1 MQQLIYWSIASDSPT
16 REKQQPIFS
25 DRWFLTA
32 QPEISNK
39 VIYPVV
45 VVEVGGIQCRA
56 LLDTGAGSSY
66 ASAALLN
73 VVKSRPRQSQ
83 VRTIEMMLGVQT
95 KRVELSLSKVES
107 LKKDFSLEV
116 EVTRV
121 EKPKLLEIDNPG
133 YSEILQ

>member
-1 MQQLIYWSIASDSPT
+1 
-16 REKQQPIFS
+16 
-25 DRWFLTA
+25 
-32 QPEISNK
+32 
-39 VIYPVV
+39 
-45 VVEVGGIQCRA
+45 
-56 LLDTGAGSSY
+56 
-66 ASAALLN
+66 
-73 VVKSRPRQSQ
+73 
-83 VRTIEMMLGVQT
+83 MMLGVQT